1 MNMVLEKNIPAL
13 QQSIR
18 DLDNQCQGVL
28 KLSVTV
34 HPLTETVSDGF
45 CSILR
50 SILRYGGAD
59 RPENNVQ
66 HQHLLLL
73 IPQFLLS
80 LLKQKKNPEITHER
94 NYNKCFFD

>member
-18 DLDNQCQGVL
+18 DLDNQCQGA
-28 KLSVTV
+28 
-34 HPLTETVSDGF
+34 
-45 CSILR
+45 LR

-66 HQHLLLL
+66 HQSFAAHI
-73 IPQFLLS
+73 IPDSFICDFLN
-80 LLKQKKNPEITHER
+80 KKNPEITRE
-94 NYNKCFFD
+94 KLQQMFF